1 MTTKREGLAGL
12 QTVPIFSSL
21 SQDELEKV
29 FDLARVVR
37 YEGGRSIV
45 NQGET
50 GFGFHL
56 ILSGDAKVVR
66 DDNTVATLGPGDFF
80 GEMSFIDEQPRSA
93 SVVAES
99 ELESLVLG
107 GWEFKPLLKNNPDLA
122 WKLLV
127 HLTGRLRDEQTSV
140 DAATC

>member
-1 MTTKREGLAGL
+1 MTSKSEGLAGL

-21 SQDELEKV
+21 TQDELEKV

-37 YEGGRSIV
+37 FEEGRSIIT
-45 NQGET
+45 QGET

-56 ILSGDAKVVR
+56 IVSGSAKVVR
-66 DDNTVATLGPGDFF
+66 GDNTVAVLGPGDFF
-80 GEMSFIDEQPRSA
+80 GEMSFIDDQPRSA

-99 ELESLVLG
+99 DLESLVLG
-107 GWEFKPLLKNNPDLA
+107 GWEFKPLLRGHPDLA

-127 HLTGRLRDEQTSV
+127 HLTGRLREEQSSV

>member
-1 MTTKREGLAGL
+1 MTSKSEGLAAL

-37 YEGGRSIV
+37 YEDGRSIIT
-45 NQGET
+45 QGKT

-56 ILSGDAKVVR
+56 ILSGSAKVVR
-66 DDNTVATLGPGDFF
+66 GDNTVATLGPGDFF
-80 GEMSFIDEQPRSA
+80 GEMSFIDDQPRSA
-93 SVVAES
+93 SVVAEG

-107 GWEFKPLLKNNPDLA
+107 GWEFKPLLRSHPDLA

-127 HLTGRLRDEQTSV
+127 HLTGRLREEQSSV